1 MTSQSACAIV
11 LAALGV
17 LVVAQ
22 VGVSAPGVGRLVLH
36 PGLGRVQVERAVLD
50 VLVDLLGRL
59 QEHVL
64 DILARLRR
72 SFEEQQP
79 VLVRELL
86 GFLVSDVPLSIKV
99 SLVANEEDY
108 LEVCR
113 TLRYVSVIT
122 LRILF

>member
-22 VGVSAPGVGRLVLH
+22 VGVSAPGVGRLVLD

-64 DILARLRR
+64 DILTRLRR

-86 GFLVSDVPLSIKV
+86 GFLVSYVTLRVKV

-108 LEVCR
+108 LGV
-113 TLRYVSVIT
+113 
-122 LRILF
+122 